1 MVSQKRLLALGAPLV
16 FVVRLAM
23 TVLWTD
29 DVKARADAKA
39 DAKESRTES
48 RTDAETEST
57 EFASEIEAES
67 SVEWV
72 TSLWLDVKPAADKS
86 DAKKRPVLE
95 QVTALGSDIFNEDPL
110 AGCSKRGG
118 WRLHVAVGQRNEQI
132 EMMGFIVFR
141 IKPERN
147 ALIIAQLAVPEEHR
161 RMGFGSLLLKT
172 LIAEAKR
179 LPEIH
184 SIGLSSL
191 PGSIKFY
198 KRHGFKLMH
207 RLPDSEAK
215 AEGQVYM
222 ELKTPSKKKK

>member
-1 MVSQKRLLALGAPLV
+1 LSLDEAE
-16 FVVRLAM
+16 
-23 TVLWTD
+23 
-29 DVKARADAKA
+29 VKAERQK
-39 DAKESRTES
+39 S
-48 RTDAETEST
+48 DAETVST
-57 EFASEIEAES
+57 EVTEAES
-67 SVEWV
+67 SEADWV
-72 TSLWLDVKPAADKS
+72 TSLWLDVKPAADKT

-95 QVTALGSDIFNEDPL
+95 QITALGIDIFNEDPL

-118 WRLHVAVGQRNEQI
+118 WRLHAAVGQRNEQI

-141 IKPERN
+141 LKPERHT
-147 ALIIAQLAVPEEHR
+147 LIIAQLAVPEEHR
-161 RMGFGSLLLKT
+161 RMGFGSLLLKS

-222 ELKTPSKKKK
+222 ELKTPTKKKK

>member
-1 MVSQKRLLALGAPLV
+1 
-16 FVVRLAM
+16 M
-23 TVLWTD
+23 TILWSKENTKSD
-29 DVKARADAKA
+29 LDA
-39 DAKESRTES
+39 
-48 RTDAETEST
+48 EST
-57 EFASEIEAES
+57 EFEAGPSSEASEA
-67 SVEWV
+67 EWV
-72 TSLWLDVKPAADKS
+72 TSLWLDVKPAAEKTDEK
-86 DAKKRPVLE
+86 
-95 QVTALGSDIFNEDPL
+95 QT
-110 AGCSKRGG
+110 
-118 WRLHVAVGQRNEQI
+118 

-147 ALIIAQLAVPEEHR
+147 ALIIAQLAEHR

-179 LPEIH
+179 LPEIN

-198 KRHGFKLMH
+198 KRHGFKLIH

-222 ELKTPSKKKK
+222 ELKTPTKKKK